1 MKDIER
7 IIIDFLPTHALILS
21 VFTFALHFI
30 LVLFFGIFRQMLE
43 RIFKRLSLPAKN
55 PPAGK
60 DIFFFGLKRKPAL
73 ALALFTTLAFLPW
86 LIDSAQAFAMTCI
99 PEPKD
104 PDSADVFAPWWASA
118 LSTIRS
124 ATIIAATPVFIF
136 MPLRCFYLYLRYPEP
151 MPLSDTDRILYRF
164 GLAFYL
170 SYLFIAVG
178 TVINLAQTR
187 WPCNWDSPPSL

>member
-1 MKDIER
+1 MTDLER
-7 IIIDFLPTHALILS
+7 IILDYFPTRTILLGA
-21 VFTFALHFI
+21 FAFI
-30 LVLFFGIFRQMLE
+30 LHLMSALFFGIFRWVLE
-43 RIFKRLSLPAKN
+43 RIFKRLSLPAKK

-60 DIFFFGLKRKPAL
+60 DIFFFGIKRKPAL
-73 ALALFTTLAFLPW
+73 ALAIFTTLAFLPW
-86 LIDSAQAFAMTCI
+86 LIDVAQALAMTCV

-104 PDSADVFAPWWASA
+104 SDSADVFAPWWASA

-124 ATIIAATPVFIF
+124 TAIFAATPVFIF

-170 SYLFIAVG
+170 SYLFVAVG
-178 TVINLAQTR
+178 TVINLMQTR